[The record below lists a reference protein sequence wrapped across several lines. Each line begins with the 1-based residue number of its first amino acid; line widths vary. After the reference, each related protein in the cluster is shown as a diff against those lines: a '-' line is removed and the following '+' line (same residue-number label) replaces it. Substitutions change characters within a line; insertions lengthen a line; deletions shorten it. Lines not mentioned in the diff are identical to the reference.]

1 MPEGRITT
9 YDPDT
14 TSGRITPDGEDDS
27 FAFERSDVVD
37 RRTGEQLR
45 SGQSVTFEV
54 DGERATNVHR
64 VTPRGYG
71 A

>member
-1 MPEGRITT
+1 MPEGRITA

-14 TSGRITPDGEDDS
+14 TSGRITPNDGDDA

-37 RRTGEQLR
+37 RQTGERLR
-45 SGQSVTFEV
+45 SGQPVTFKV
-54 DGERATNVHR
+54 NGERATNIHR

>member
-1 MPEGRITT
+1 MPEGRITD
-9 YDPDT
+9 YDPDAAR
-14 TSGRITPDGEDDS
+14 GRITLADSDDE

-45 SGQSVTFEV
+45 SGQQVTFEIEEEQAI
-54 DGERATNVHR
+54 DIHR